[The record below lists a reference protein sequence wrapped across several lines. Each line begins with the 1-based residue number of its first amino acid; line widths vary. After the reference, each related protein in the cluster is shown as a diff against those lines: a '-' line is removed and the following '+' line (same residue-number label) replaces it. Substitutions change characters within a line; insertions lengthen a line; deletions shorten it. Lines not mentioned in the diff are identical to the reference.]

1 MKKFKL
7 YGYSASGDECVLS
20 LREVTL
26 FADSNQVRAL
36 STFRARCAQ
45 EMETNPEWEHQ
56 HFADGKFPDIIVS
69 NSQHKTGKWTPVR
82 SKKKEAGP
90 DPSIAHSGLRS
101 W

>member
-7 YGYSASGDECVLS
+7 YGYSASGDECLLS

-36 STFRARCAQ
+36 STFLARCAQ

-69 NSQHKTGKWTPVR
+69 NAQHKTGK
-82 SKKKEAGP
+82 
-90 DPSIAHSGLRS
+90 
-101 W
+101 